1 MLESADQDIAL
12 TVCWHGL
19 GLWLVCMRSAN
30 LPQAIGITSSDA
42 ETFMVEGLETLK
54 SVGGSSIM
62 TGKAHRFLQRILHL
76 IKTMGKQATFPYTLD
91 FFVIVVL
98 Y

>member
-1 MLESADQDIAL
+1 
-12 TVCWHGL
+12 
-19 GLWLVCMRSAN
+19 
-30 LPQAIGITSSDA
+30 
-42 ETFMVEGLETLK
+42 
-54 SVGGSSIM
+54 M

-76 IKTMGKQATFPYTLD
+76 IKTMGKQDTIPYTLD